1 MRRFAAL
8 LLVSL
13 TIVSLCATPGIT
25 AVPRTPKPPRPP
37 KDLPS
42 FSAPQDVLNIA
53 LDEKILH
60 VVSNDSL
67 VTSVGSFPLY
77 FISGGPGHR
86 FAIRTTERKGSMALD
101 VNAGCVGCGGS
112 VGPVFTRVFGFETKV
127 LPRTERAEKYEI
139 AWNVPQGANIYTGVL
154 SGDNARAGQAS
165 IPIDVLVLEKGLKLD
180 FFEYEQTVGLK
191 MDRFIGTA
199 RSLDDRVLNYG
210 FVPKKA
216 GFLLAVANMG
226 TENVAIEG
234 DPVEIRYVNEQEKSW
249 PIGRTSYNPVNKQV
263 IVPGTFA
270 LIDLSKIPDLKNALY
285 VHFRPGKRVEVA
297 WGLAALYKNTTLLYA
312 VVAGAVILFT
322 GVCVLMKKRK
332 NVK

>member
-1 MRRFAAL
+1 MRRFFAL
-8 LLVSL
+8 LFALL
-13 TIVSLCATPGIT
+13 AIVSLGATSGFCAEQR
-25 AVPRTPKPPRPP
+25 APKPPRPP

-86 FAIRTTERKGSMALD
+86 FAIRTTERKGKMDLA

-112 VGPVFTRVFGFETKV
+112 VGPVFTKVFGFETKA
-127 LPRTERAEKYEI
+127 LPRTERAERYEI
-139 AWNVPQGANIYTGVL
+139 AWNVPLGTDVYTGVL
-154 SGDNARAGQAS
+154 SGDNARVGQAS
-165 IPIDVLVLEKGLKLD
+165 IPIDILVLDKGIRLD
-180 FFEYEQTVGLK
+180 FYEYEQTGGLAK
-191 MDRFIGTA
+191 DRFIGTA

-210 FVPKKA
+210 FSPKKA

-226 TENVAIEG
+226 TENVSIEG
-234 DPVEIRYVNEQEKSW
+234 DPVELRYVNEQGKSW
-249 PIGRTSYNPVNKQV
+249 PIGRTSYNRVNNQV
-263 IVPGTFA
+263 LVPGTFA
-270 LIDLSKIPDLKNALY
+270 IIDLSKIPDLKNALY

-312 VVAGAVILFT
+312 AVAGAVILFT
-322 GVCVLMKKRK
+322 GACVLLKKRK
-332 NVK
+332 VAR